1 MKINEDNILND
12 MGEVC
17 SLTYNPTYSKNKL
30 FNDDVARLNHLYLV
44 TYGKFFELY
53 DYFNPYYDKFFCRDY
68 EKDFTEYTYLISKY
82 QKYYLEMSKN
92 YLKILENNNFFYTYF
107 NCKRTYSDLKMKE
120 LLLDFFND
128 EGTDKLKIVKSMFD
142 EERVSTSS
150 LENLDYVGFC
160 TITDTNIKPYVV
172 VDGIQDKNT
181 LFQLVDFA
189 HEFGHAIEASYMQN
203 RYNEFYKLRNLPFSE
218 VASMFYELEFLRYM
232 QRNRINIKD
241 TINAINDFH
250 SFTSSFL
257 EGLVYSD
264 TKEIVEDDE
273 KFISSSDDFYVNE
286 ERDIIRPFK
295 KESDKDG
302 LEYWLEFEFYRPL
315 IYGLGSYLALHLS
328 ELKKQDPKEFNKAW
342 NYYLS
347 TRTLMS
353 YEEIFNLF
361 GLNVDE
367 FVSGKLIEPAIK
379 QDLENYRKQLI
390 RKNDYKG

>member
-12 MGEVC
+12 MGKIY
-17 SLTYNPTYSKNKL
+17 SLTNNPSYSKDKIY
-30 FNDDVARLNHLYLV
+30 NDDVARLNHLYSI
-44 TYGKFFELY
+44 TYGK
-53 DYFNPYYDKFFCRDY
+53 YFNLPNNFNSYYERFAWRSYNKDY
-68 EKDFTEYTYLISKY
+68 YEYASLIIKY
-82 QKYYLEMSKN
+82 QKYYLEFSKN
-92 YLKILENNNFFYTYF
+92 YLKILEDNNFFYNYL

-128 EGTDKLKIVKSMFD
+128 KGVDKLKIVKSKFSND

-172 VDGIQDKNT
+172 VDGSKDKNT
-181 LFQLVDFA
+181 LTQLVDFA
-189 HEFGHAIEASYMQN
+189 HEFGHSIEAYYMQN
-203 RYNEFYKLRNLPFSE
+203 RYNKFYRFANLPFSE

-315 IYGLGSYLALHLS
+315 IYGFGSYLAFYLS

-347 TRTLMS
+347 TRTLMN

-367 FVSGKLIEPAIK
+367 FVSGKLIEPTIK

-390 RKNDYKG
+390 RKK